1 MASATSASHSHESA
15 ATGSAGVSPATQP
28 AADLTAIT
36 TRDDFLLELGQT
48 LGGQAAVRPV
58 DSLESA
64 LESMARGKRAQVLVI
79 DAREIANVRAAV
91 DAAHAA
97 APQAVVLVFAEGAAE
112 KQLGASLRGSN
123 VFAVLPM
130 PLDPRK
136 THAVVEGALAEAIAK
151 RAPAP
156 PAANPLTALRSELS
170 VEAFEPQP
178 TVVSESSGRRSR
190 GRRISTPPRL
200 LLAAAAATV
209 LAAAGGATWYF
220 TRGGHTTVP
229 TPAPVA
235 TMPPAPPAAAEERA
249 DAAMEAPATAP
260 SAETLIVHGK
270 VDELLEKA
278 RLAMKERRFTEP
290 SGDNALVYYRSAV
303 AADPASG
310 EARDGLQR
318 VGAVLAGRFDEAMS
332 GGHLE
337 EAAQTLASF
346 KSAAPNDVRLV
357 AFEQRLYAAQV
368 SKALNDG
375 NLERAAQYVRQ
386 AQQSTAIPAAEIA
399 RWRADIARRQDDA
412 KVQRLAG
419 LVEERLREG
428 RLTESDD
435 SARSYLLQLQATAS
449 ASSITQRATRE
460 LISADLRKA
469 RDAALAHNSAEQERW
484 LNEARAVGMKSAE
497 AAAFQRELAA
507 ARQKAVQ
514 ADNERLAQ
522 LARDRVRDG
531 RLTDPAQDSAAWYL
545 TQLQAAD
552 AGNAGLAD
560 ASRELAAKL
569 LERARG
575 AVLAG
580 RPADADLA
588 QARRWGA
595 DPKDVAAVQQL
606 QAAKSKG
613 TAVDP
618 AALIAR
624 LKRTRA
630 TPPDY
635 PQLAMTQR
643 VSGSV
648 TLEYAVDTH
657 GEPRDIHV
665 VEATPPG
672 VFDQAAITAVKHWR
686 YAPVIVDGSA
696 VDVPGVRTRVRFELP
711 K

>member
-1 MASATSASHSHESA
+1 
-15 ATGSAGVSPATQP
+15 VSPATQP
-28 AADLTAIT
+28 AADITAIT

-48 LGGQAAVRPV
+48 LGGQAGVRPV
-58 DSLESA
+58 DSLEGA

-79 DAREIANVRAAV
+79 DAREVANVRAAV

-97 APQAVVLVFAEGAAE
+97 APQAVVLVFAEEAAE

-136 THAVVEGALAEAIAK
+136 TQAVVEGALAAAIAK
-151 RAPAP
+151 RAPAA

-178 TVVSESSGRRSR
+178 TVVSESSGRRSN
-190 GRRISTPPRL
+190 GRRISKPTPL

-209 LAAAGGATWYF
+209 LAAGGATWYF
-220 TRGGHTTVP
+220 ARGGHTTVSA
-229 TPAPVA
+229 PARVA
-235 TMPPAPPAAAEERA
+235 TMPPALPAATEEHA
-249 DAAMEAPATAP
+249 DAAVEAPAP

-290 SGDNALVYYRSAV
+290 AGDNALIYYRSAV

-357 AFEQRLYAAQV
+357 AFEQRLYAAEV
-368 SKALNDG
+368 SKALTDG

-399 RWRADIARRQDDA
+399 RWRSDIARRQDDA

-419 LVEERLREG
+419 LVEERIREG

-435 SARSYLLQLQATAS
+435 SARAYLLQLQAAAS
-449 ASSITQRATRE
+449 ANSITQRATRE
-460 LISADLRKA
+460 LISADLHKA
-469 RDAALAHNSAEQERW
+469 RDAALARNSAEQERW

-497 AAAFQRELAA
+497 AAAFQRELAG
-507 ARQKAVQ
+507 ARQRAIQ
-514 ADNERLAQ
+514 ADNDRLAQ
-522 LARDRVRDG
+522 LARDRMRDG

-560 ASRELAAKL
+560 ASRELAGKL

-595 DPKDVAAVQQL
+595 DPKDLAAVQQL
-606 QAAKSKG
+606 QSARSKG
-613 TAVDP
+613 TAIDP
-618 AALIAR
+618 ASLIAR

-635 PQLAMTQR
+635 PQNAMAQHI
-643 VSGSV
+643 SGSV
-648 TLEYAVDTH
+648 TLEYTVDTH

-686 YAPVIVDGSA
+686 YAPVAVDGSA
-696 VDVPGVRTRVRFELP
+696 VDVPGIRTRVRFELP

>member
-1 MASATSASHSHESA
+1 
-15 ATGSAGVSPATQP
+15 VSPATQP
-28 AADLTAIT
+28 AADITVIT

-58 DSLESA
+58 DSLEGA
-64 LESMARGKRAQVLVI
+64 LESMARDKRAQVLVI
-79 DAREIANVRAAV
+79 DAREVANVRAAV
-91 DAAHAA
+91 NAAHAA

-136 THAVVEGALAEAIAK
+136 TQAVVEGALAQAIAK
-151 RAPAP
+151 RAPAA
-156 PAANPLTALRSELS
+156 PATNPLTAPHSELS

-178 TVVSESSGRRSR
+178 TVVSESSGRR
-190 GRRISTPPRL
+190 ISKPPPL

-209 LAAAGGATWYF
+209 LAVAGGATWYF
-220 TRGGHTTVP
+220 AHGGRTTVS

-235 TMPPAPPAAAEERA
+235 TTPPAPPAAAEEHV
-249 DAAMEAPATAP
+249 DAAVEAPAPAP

-290 SGDNALVYYRSAV
+290 AGDNALVYYRSAV

-337 EAAQTLASF
+337 EAGQTLASF
-346 KSAAPNDVRLV
+346 KAAAPNDARLV
-357 AFEQRLYAAQV
+357 AFEQRLYAAEV

-399 RWRADIARRQDDA
+399 RWRSDIARRQDDA

-419 LVEERLREG
+419 LVEERIREG

-435 SARSYLLQLQATAS
+435 SARAFLLQLQAA
-449 ASSITQRATRE
+449 APANSITQRATRE
-460 LISADLRKA
+460 LISADLHKA
-469 RDAALAHNSAEQERW
+469 RDAALARNSAEQERW
-484 LNEARAVGMKSAE
+484 LNEARAVGMKPAE
-497 AAAFQRELAA
+497 AAAFQRELAG
-507 ARQKAVQ
+507 ARQKAIQ
-514 ADNERLAQ
+514 AENDRLAQ
-522 LARDRVRDG
+522 LARDRMRDG

-552 AGNAGLAD
+552 AANAGLAD
-560 ASRELAAKL
+560 ASRELAGKL

-595 DPKDVAAVQQL
+595 DPKEVAAVQQL
-606 QAAKSKG
+606 QGAKSKS
-613 TAVDP
+613 TAIDP
-618 AALIAR
+618 ASLIAR
-624 LKRTRA
+624 LKRLRE

-635 PQLAMTQR
+635 PPFAMAQR
-643 VSGSV
+643 ISGSV
-648 TLEYAVDTH
+648 TLEYTVNTR

-672 VFDQAAITAVKHWR
+672 VFDQAAITAVKRWR
-686 YAPVIVDGSA
+686 YAPVVADGSA